1 MFFSSNDW
9 QSITFRLAVALLV
22 GGVIGINRQSNGRPA
37 SLRTFIVVSL
47 SAALFAMIPLQIGG
61 DDSFVDSAIARST
74 ALNAIARIVQG
85 VATGVGFLGT
95 GIILREQKSEFS
107 RQEVKGVTTAATIW
121 LVGGLGAA
129 AGCGLWQM
137 SLVAC
142 SLALLVLTKFKKLK
156 KSNLIF
162 FNNKSKEI
170 ENAQAQK

>member
-9 QSITFRLAVALLV
+9 QSITFRLAVALFV
-22 GGVIGINRQSNGRPA
+22 GGVIGINRQINGRPA

-47 SAALFAMIPLQIGG
+47 SAALFAMIPLQMG

-74 ALNAIARIVQG
+74 VLNAMARIVQG

-95 GIILREQKSEFS
+95 GIILREQKSEFG

-142 SLALLVLTKFKKLK
+142 GMTLVVLTKFKKLK

-170 ENAQAQK
+170 ENAETQK